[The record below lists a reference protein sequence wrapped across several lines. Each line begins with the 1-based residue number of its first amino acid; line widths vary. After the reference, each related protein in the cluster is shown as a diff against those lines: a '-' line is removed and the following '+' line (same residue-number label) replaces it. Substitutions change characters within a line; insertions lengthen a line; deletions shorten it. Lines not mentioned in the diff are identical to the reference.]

1 MSAAGKQYVISLQPY
16 LSTRLSP
23 VVISAVDRD
32 GVYYRPLPV
41 DEVEL
46 CSIGISQIIRRNP
59 EIIDVRRAAGLV
71 DPKIAVKTEPDV
83 AGYMDI
89 GNTDG
94 IPYQGN
100 CVLIIRIP
108 EQVRTN
114 LYQLYFDFGIN
125 SVNVSMVTRGI
136 IDSYYNSNN
145 SYDLSLIFLT
155 DEQRKEGE
163 TYIAFIADCKTS
175 AENRIQEICK
185 KHVAFGTHIIILY
198 KN

>member
-23 VVISAVDRD
+23 VVVSAVDRD
-32 GVYYRPLPV
+32 GVYYRPLPA

-59 EIIDVRRAAGLV
+59 EIIDVRRPAGLV
-71 DPKIAVKTEPDV
+71 DPTIAVKKEPDV

-94 IPYQGN
+94 TPYQGN

-125 SVNVSMVTRGI
+125 SVNISTATRSI

-145 SYDLSLIFLT
+145 SYDLSLLPLT
-155 DEQRKEGE
+155 EDQRKEGE
-163 TYIAFIADCKTS
+163 AYIAFIADCKTR

-185 KHVAFGTHIIILY
+185 KHVAFGTYVIILY
-198 KN
+198 K